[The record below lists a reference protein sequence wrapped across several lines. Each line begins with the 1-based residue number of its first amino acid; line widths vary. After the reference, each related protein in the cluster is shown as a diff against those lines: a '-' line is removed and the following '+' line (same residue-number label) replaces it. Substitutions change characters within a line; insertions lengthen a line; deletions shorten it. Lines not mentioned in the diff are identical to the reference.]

1 MPINAHPDYLAAE
14 KEHLLAQTPE
24 EKIKTLEK
32 MISLAPKHKGAE
44 NLCARLRLKLKKLK
58 EKEEKAKIQKKTGKK
73 AGIKKEDM
81 QAVIIGMT
89 NSGKSSLL
97 SILTNASPEIAEYN
111 FTTKLPVVAMMS
123 FSGVQ
128 IQLIE
133 NPSFESE
140 YYDKGLTNS
149 ADTILIIIT
158 ELTQIPKIESDLKT
172 SKGKRIIVF
181 NKSDRLNEDE
191 KRKVSATL
199 QSRKYDFVLVS
210 CRTKE
215 GIESLKNKIFKSFD
229 KIRIYTKEQG
239 KNIDKNLSKPIILEK
254 NQTVKDVA
262 EKIFHGFSR
271 QVKEARVTG
280 PSSKF
285 PNQKVSLNHKL
296 KDLDVIEFKTK

>member
-14 KEHLLAQTPE
+14 KEHLLAQTSE

-58 EKEEKAKIQKKTGKK
+58 EKEEKVKIQKKTGKK

-123 FSGVQ
+123 FSEVQ

-158 ELTQIPKIESDLKT
+158 ELIQIPKIESDLKT